1 MDVVET
7 VIAMRRS
14 VHFIRTQRKGDQL
27 APLGY
32 FVLAR
37 RLWHRLTSCRLV
49 DSMQPGGL
57 AHPVGWEAATGLIR
71 RVALDAVSGQ

>member
-1 MDVVET
+1 M
-7 VIAMRRS
+7 
-14 VHFIRTQRKGDQL
+14 